1 MSLDDRPQYLPPTL
15 RPNHRYMAYQVLSE
29 KKVSFDD
36 IVNAMWHS
44 IMNFAGELG
53 ASESRVWI
61 LRNMWDPEKQLGLL
75 RCEHNS
81 VEEIRAAL
89 ALVQRVGEMPIVIKV
104 LGISGTAKA
113 ARQKFFGERTL
124 TSYTA

>member
-1 MSLDDRPQYLPPTL
+1 MLLDDKPQHLPPTL

-36 IVNAMWHS
+36 LVAAMWHS
-44 IMNFAGELG
+44 LMNFTGELG
-53 ASESRVWI
+53 ASQSRVWI
-61 LRNMWDPEKQLGLL
+61 LRNMWDHEKQLGLL
-75 RCEHNS
+75 RCEHGS
-81 VEEIRAAL
+81 VEEVRAGL

-113 ARQKFFGERTL
+113 ARQKFFGERSL
-124 TSYTA
+124 QSFA

>member
-1 MSLDDRPQYLPPTL
+1 MDDRPQYLPPTL

-53 ASESRVWI
+53 SSESRVWI
-61 LRNMWDPEKQLGLL
+61 LRNMWDQEKQLGLL

-89 ALVQRVGEMPIVIKV
+89 ALVQRIGDMPIVIKV

-113 ARQKFFGERTL
+113 ARQKFFGERSL
-124 TSYTA
+124 ASYTA